1 MVELK
6 LKPSQLQKL
15 FEFLSKHNTNFDMR
29 LEHAFIRVKNCQ
41 IIPSNSSV
49 TIKDKDTYIALDYLR
64 LDAYLGDG
72 DDNFVDFISDD
83 FTAEIEINDN
93 DVDVYT
99 FLYNL

>member
-1 MVELK
+1 MVELN

-15 FEFLSKHNTNFDMR
+15 FEFLSEHKTNFDMR
-29 LEHAFIRVKNCQ
+29 LEHAFIRVNNCQ
-41 IIPSNSSV
+41 RVPSNSSV
-49 TIKDKDTYIALDYLR
+49 TIKDKDKYITLDYLR

-93 DVDVYT
+93 NVDVYT

>member
-15 FEFLSKHNTNFDMR
+15 FEFLSEHKTNFDMR
-29 LEHAFIRVKNCQ
+29 LEHAFIRVNNCQ
-41 IIPSNSSV
+41 IVPSNSSV
-49 TIKDKDTYIALDYLR
+49 TIKDKDTYITLDYLR